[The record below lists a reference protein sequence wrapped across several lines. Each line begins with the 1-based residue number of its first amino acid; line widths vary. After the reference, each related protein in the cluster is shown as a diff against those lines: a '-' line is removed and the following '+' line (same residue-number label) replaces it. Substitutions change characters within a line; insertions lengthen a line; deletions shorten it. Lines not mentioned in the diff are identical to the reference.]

1 MYLSAITTPYKLP
14 WLNGIYS
21 LRVLLSP
28 TERRRPW
35 ILFLTPGLLV
45 SEVVRILYV
54 VLFMHPFRVL
64 ILPSTLDEELGSPHQ
79 PLTFAR
85 FSIYL
90 GLAIISTVIMCPLE
104 VISTRLSL
112 QRNNLSQGYTS
123 EAQEE
128 DVYDNA
134 EYAAAEEDVIGYVI
148 YFQST
153 RSI

>member
-1 MYLSAITTPYKLP
+1 
-14 WLNGIYS
+14 
-21 LRVLLSP
+21 
-28 TERRRPW
+28 
-35 ILFLTPGLLV
+35 
-45 SEVVRILYV
+45 
-54 VLFMHPFRVL
+54 
-64 ILPSTLDEELGSPHQ
+64 
-79 PLTFAR
+79 
-85 FSIYL
+85 
-90 GLAIISTVIMCPLE
+90 MCPLE